1 MATVHLLCGK
11 VGSGKTTYA
20 RRLES
25 NGAVRFSVDEWMLR
39 LYGPHM
45 PRKEFDARLSLCL
58 DIIMGLSERLAM
70 LGVPAVVDAG
80 FWRREQRDEARARLE
95 RAGVSHCLHFFD
107 VPDDELWRRLELRN
121 RERTS
126 GTFEIT
132 REMFELFRGWFEPP
146 GPDEV
151 VHQIDFSRSSGS
163 WPGPPTERK

>member
-11 VGSGKTTYA
+11 VGCGKTTFA

-25 NGAVRFSVDEWMLR
+25 NGAMRFSVDEWMLR

-45 PRKEFDARLSLCL
+45 PRKEFDARLSLCMDL
-58 DIIMGLSERLAM
+58 ILGMAERLAQ

-80 FWRREQRDEARARLE
+80 FWRREQRDETRARLE
-95 RAGVSHCLHFFD
+95 QAGVSYCFHYFE
-107 VPDDELWRRLELRN
+107 VPDEELWRRLEVRN
-121 RERTS
+121 RERTA

-151 VHQIDFSRSSGS
+151 VHQVELARSSIAVGE
-163 WPGPPTERK
+163 PRY